1 MIDYVRLLRYAR
13 RRGKADEVK
22 KYITCSRV
30 LDCSSEQLSAAG
42 EKLYK
47 KTYNIHC
54 IKCRK

>member
-1 MIDYVRLLRYAR
+1 MRLLRYAR